1 MTMSED
7 KKNGKQNKTVK
18 PFDPMTLRGVAV
30 RNRILA
36 AANGHVFRIGTGRAS
51 RRRSTTSI
59 TFRVRW
65 AASA

>member
-18 PFDPMTLRGVAV
+18 PFDPMTLRGVTV
-30 RNRILA
+30 RNRIWLPPMDTYSALA
-36 AANGHVFRIGTGRAS
+36 RTAS